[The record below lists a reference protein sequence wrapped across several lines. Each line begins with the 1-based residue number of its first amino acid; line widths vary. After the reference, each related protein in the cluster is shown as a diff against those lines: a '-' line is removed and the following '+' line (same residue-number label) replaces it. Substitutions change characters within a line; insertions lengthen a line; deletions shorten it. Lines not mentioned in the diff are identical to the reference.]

1 MMTSRTAFIWTI
13 PLGIAALGLSA
24 CGSTSD
30 SAAPTET
37 PSEASALS
45 VVATT
50 TVLGSVTADIV
61 ECAGGTVQT
70 IMPAG
75 ADPHDFAPSS
85 AQVAEIVKADVVVAN
100 GLTYE
105 QGLIGAL
112 DSARSEG
119 TTVIEVGDFINP
131 IEFGAGGHA
140 HSDEKKDDDH
150 GHEDDDHG
158 HEEDDHGHE
167 EDDHGHEE
175 DDHGHGDLDPHF
187 WFDMNRMAD
196 AAELIGSELALKG
209 GAKYSECADTV
220 ATEIR
225 AAESEF
231 RAIIDTIPADRRILI
246 TDHEA
251 LGYLAEEYDFEIA
264 GTVIPGGSTLGEP
277 SSADLKELVEIINAE
292 GISVIFTNSSEP
304 TVLADAVA
312 AEANSDVDV
321 VVLYVESLGAPGSG
335 ADTYVTMMLTNAQLL
350 ADALRD

>member
-85 AQVAEIVKADVVVAN
+85 AQVAEIVKADVVVTN

-140 HSDEKKDDDH
+140 DGEEKKD
-150 GHEDDDHG
+150 
-158 HEEDDHGHE
+158 
-167 EDDHGHEE
+167 DDHGHEE